1 MKELLKSISFL
12 MNSDVRKQVDAR
24 IKEFKEVN
32 KNSGNELFKEMCFC
46 ILTANFNAEKC
57 IKIQDEIKDGF
68 FLLSKKKLAK
78 KLTEV
83 GHRFPNARA
92 GYISESVKYKNDLK
106 EIIRTYNG
114 EELRGWFVKNIK
126 GLGYKETSHFLRN
139 IGFNDFA
146 VIDFHI
152 VDILVRYNLIKK
164 SKVLTKKKYLE
175 VESMLKEIGR
185 NLNLNL
191 AELDLYLWYLE
202 TGKILK

>member
-1 MKELLKSISFL
+1 MKELLKSINFL

-106 EIIRTYNG
+106 EIIQTYNG